1 MRELQVRDEDEREAG
16 KIEESVSGVIIPHS
30 RERVKLQHTACFAPS
45 RGLRLCVHASV
56 GLNMHVCI

>member
-1 MRELQVRDEDEREAG
+1 MRMRGKRERLRT
-16 KIEESVSGVIIPHS
+16 EESVSGVIIPHS

-45 RGLRLCVHASV
+45 RGLRLRVHASV